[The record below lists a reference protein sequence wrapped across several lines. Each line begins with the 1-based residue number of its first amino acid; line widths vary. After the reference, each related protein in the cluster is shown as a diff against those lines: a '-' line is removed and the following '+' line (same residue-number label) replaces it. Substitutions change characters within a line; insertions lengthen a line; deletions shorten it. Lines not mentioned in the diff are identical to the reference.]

1 MINEKIVLVT
11 DSNTKRTEASISD
24 RNLEGNNSIA
34 TQKISN
40 AIKNCCKEFQ
50 MYTKIEDFVD
60 NIKQHKNDLIFPMKY
75 GKNTPDS
82 KSIIPGICEGMN
94 MRYIG
99 ADDYTHMI
107 CNDKYTS
114 K

>member
-40 AIKNCCKEFQ
+40 AIKNSAILK
-50 MYTKIEDFVD
+50 
-60 NIKQHKNDLIFPMKY
+60 KY
-75 GKNTPDS
+75 ILP
-82 KSIIPGICEGMN
+82 IYVPCQ
-94 MRYIG
+94 
-99 ADDYTHMI
+99 
-107 CNDKYTS
+107 
-114 K
+114 